1 MIPMPEQGTSQT
13 ILSNL
18 PSFNLQIPLFKDPC
32 LVSVLNTL
40 SLSVR
45 DYYLKNANGRNKIL
59 SGNSRI
65 EYISNKQLR
74 WILVDNA
81 HESLSFSANS
91 TYPSGISLPA
101 DIILTK
107 VESLNPHRLKF
118 HIVPDMFE
126 RDDYTID
133 QNGNP
138 QVITDPELLNGFSI
152 PENMI
157 LEKIK

>member
-1 MIPMPEQGTSQT
+1 MLKKT
-13 ILSNL
+13 INRAHYS
-18 PSFNLQIPLFKDPC
+18 S
-32 LVSVLNTL
+32 
-40 SLSVR
+40 
-45 DYYLKNANGRNKIL
+45 YL
-59 SGNSRI
+59 
-65 EYISNKQLR
+65 
-74 WILVDNA
+74 
-81 HESLSFSANS
+81 
-91 TYPSGISLPA
+91 
-101 DIILTK
+101 K